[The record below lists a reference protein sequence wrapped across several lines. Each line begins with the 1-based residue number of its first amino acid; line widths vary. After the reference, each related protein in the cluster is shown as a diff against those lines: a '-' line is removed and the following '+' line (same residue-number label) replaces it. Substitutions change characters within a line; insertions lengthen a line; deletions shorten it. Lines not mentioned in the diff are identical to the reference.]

1 MMRILTVRRP
11 GLGFR
16 LLSLL
21 VVFAIGAC
29 TSPRPFDRALDD
41 EAPGYLDSLSPAERS
56 AAAEAIGAG
65 LLRGVGTYRFQPGD
79 RVDVTYH
86 FDNQRLRAY
95 RLGIGDE
102 LDLDFAFDR
111 SLNRTI
117 VVRPDGMISVP
128 AQGELRALG
137 VTPEQLSRSISRRY
151 AAVAQDP
158 VVTVIV
164 RRFTTAAD
172 DLAEVVRNAAEG
184 RTRGAVVRPDGLLD
198 LPLVQGLRA
207 AGRTP
212 EEVRNALNEEY
223 GRKVGGVRTTVRV
236 TALGANQIFVFGEVR
251 AAGAIPAPTPRT
263 VLQTL
268 AAAGGPMPTA
278 AVDQIRVLYF
288 DPAGRG
294 RVRQVNLNRIL
305 EMTRLEE
312 DMIIPPNST
321 VYVPPTQVALV
332 GRWMDQVIRGIFLF
346 NGTSVSLSYGAF
358 VPTNQLR

>member
-1 MMRILTVRRP
+1 MA
-11 GLGFR
+11 
-16 LLSLL
+16 
-21 VVFAIGAC
+21 VVALMALGAC
-29 TSPRPFDRALDD
+29 TSPRSFDRALEDQD
-41 EAPGYLDSLSPAERS
+41 SGYLDDATPAERL
-56 AAAEAIGAG
+56 AAANIIGAS
-65 LLRGVGTYRFQPGD
+65 LLRGVGAYRLQPGD

-137 VTPEQLSRSISRRY
+137 TTPAQLSRAISRRY
-151 AAVAQDP
+151 ADVAQDP

-164 RRFTTAAD
+164 RRFTTSAD
-172 DLAEVVRNAAEG
+172 DLAEVVRNGTEG
-184 RTRGAVVRPDGLLD
+184 RTRSAVVRPDGLLD

-212 EEVRNALNEEY
+212 EEVRTALDEEY
-223 GRKVGGVRTTVRV
+223 DRAVGGVRTTVRV
-236 TALGANQIFVFGEVR
+236 SALGANQIFVFGEVR
-251 AAGAIPAPTPRT
+251 SAGAIPAPTPRT

-294 RVRQVNLNRIL
+294 RVRQVNLNHIL
-305 EMTRLEE
+305 EQTRLGE
-312 DMIIPPNST
+312 DMIVPPNST
-321 VYVPPTQVALV
+321 VYVPPTQVARA
-332 GRWMDQVIRGIFLF
+332 GRWVDQVIRGIFLF
-346 NGTSVSLSYGAF
+346 NGSSVSLSYGVF
-358 VPTNQLR
+358 SPTQR